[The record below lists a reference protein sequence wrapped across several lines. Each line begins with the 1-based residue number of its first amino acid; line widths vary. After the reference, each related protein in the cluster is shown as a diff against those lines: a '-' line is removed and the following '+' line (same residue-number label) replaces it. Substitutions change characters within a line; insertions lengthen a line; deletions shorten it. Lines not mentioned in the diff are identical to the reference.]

1 MRKTSEWVRD
11 YLEDED
17 VYPIG
22 LSREEN
28 KENKIMNEEL
38 KNKLNTLC
46 EEMASHVKYLR
57 DETYHPYDKEEHF
70 VYTLRDIIY
79 QYSNN

>member
-1 MRKTSEWVRD
+1 
-11 YLEDED
+11 
-17 VYPIG
+17 
-22 LSREEN
+22 
-28 KENKIMNEEL
+28 MNEEL
-38 KNKLNTLC
+38 KNKLNALC

-79 QYSNN
+79 QYSNNS